1 MPFALQCLQ
10 TLIQIFLV
18 RKSFILLV
26 SDPRAPLTKEGH
38 LGTPLALHTVCYP
51 PSLSKLKVILRPGTE
66 NTSTCPQGGRGNCL
80 SPWGSVYSVSDQDIR
95 PPHRSTEG
103 KPGGRA
109 HRGPHRFVFS
119 PARDEQGARL
129 SPQPHHLCIQPCH
142 PNPRAWS
149 KATH

>member
-1 MPFALQCLQ
+1 MPCSASY
-10 TLIQIFLV
+10 TLIQVFLV
-18 RKSFILLV
+18 GKSFILLV
-26 SDPRAPLTKEGH
+26 SDPRAPPTKEGH
-38 LGTPLALHTVCYP
+38 LGAPLALHTVCYP
-51 PSLSKLKVILRPGTE
+51 PTLSKLKVILRPGTE
-66 NTSTCPQGGRGNCL
+66 NTSTCPQGGRSNCL
-80 SPWGSVYSVSDQDIR
+80 SPWGSVYSVSDQDMR

-109 HRGPHRFVFS
+109 RRGPQQHIFS

-129 SPQPHHLCIQPCH
+129 PPQPHHVCIQPCH